1 MAILEEYAGGV
12 ETIGVDEIRQSIDAA
27 VEAIKGEGGKLD
39 IGGIL
44 KRVIG
49 PGGILDG
56 KPVERAEVARIAKE
70 VLEMKS

>member
-12 ETIGVDEIRQSIDAA
+12 ETTGVDEIRQSIDAV

-39 IGGIL
+39 IGGLL

-49 PGGILDG
+49 PGGVLDG

-70 VLEMKS
+70 VLEVKS